1 MKKFKKILK
10 WSFIAALLFLL
21 YVAICIGHGTLTD
34 YQPEEKIVLEIDSK
48 PSVENIIPNGR
59 LRFLNWNIGYGGLG
73 AKSNF
78 FYDNGNPFFF
88 SGGKMVRS
96 PREYVDENIAGIVK
110 FLKEHPAD
118 FVLLQEVDKNSKRSY
133 YINQHELYG
142 KELGNYSSTF
152 AVNYWVQRVVVPVC
166 EPWNVLGKA
175 ESGLSTYSKYQP
187 QEAIR
192 YQFPGSCPWPDYIFQ
207 LDRCMAVHRYKTK
220 LPDNKE
226 LIVINTH
233 NSAYDDGSMKR
244 QEMAYLKTFI
254 LEEYKKGNYIVVGG
268 DWNQTPPGVPFDI
281 AGKAV
286 GIPTDSSYHAIS
298 IATDFM
304 PADWQWA
311 FDPTVPTNR
320 NLIDILDYGKTAVAL
335 IDYYLVS
342 PNIEIIKVEG
352 KNLKFAHSD
361 HQPVLLEIQLK
372 GLEPSV
378 DSLSTT
384 ITQ

>member
-1 MKKFKKILK
+1 MKVLKKVLK
-10 WSFIAALLFLL
+10 YLSITALLFLL
-21 YVAICIGHGTLTD
+21 YVVICIGHGTMTD
-34 YQPEEKIVLEIDSK
+34 YQPEEKIVLELSPNAT
-48 PSVENIIPNGR
+48 PSEIITAGR
-59 LRFLNWNIGYGGLG
+59 LRFLNWNVGYGGLG

-88 SGGKMVRS
+88 SSGKMVQS
-96 PREYVDENIAGIVK
+96 PREYVDENIAGIAA
-110 FLKEHPAD
+110 FIKENPSD

-142 KELGNYSSTF
+142 QQLPNYTASF
-152 AVNYWVQRVVVPVC
+152 ALNYCVQRVVIPVC

-175 ESGLSTYSKYQP
+175 ESGLSTYSKYKVQN
-187 QEAIR
+187 ATR
-192 YQFPGSCPWPDYIFQ
+192 YQFPGSCGWPDYIFQ
-207 LDRCMAVHRYKTK
+207 LDRCMAVHRYKTAH
-220 LPDNKE
+220 PEGKE
-226 LIVINTH
+226 LLVINTH

-254 LEEYKKGNYIVVGG
+254 LAEYAKGNYIVVGG
-268 DWNQTPPGVPFDI
+268 DWNQTPPGVAFDV
-281 AGKAV
+281 ASKAV

-304 PADWQWA
+304 PEGWQWA

-320 NLIDILDYGKTAVAL
+320 NLVDILDYGKTAVAL

-342 PNIEIIKVEG
+342 PNVNIIKVEG

-361 HQPVLLEIQLK
+361 HQPVLLEVELQ
-372 GLEPSV
+372 GLV
-378 DSLSTT
+378 DSVSMVK
-384 ITQ
+384 